1 MDQHRDSPSP
11 PDPQDL
17 PELAGDLARD
27 LAALGSRNI
36 EVPRDIDDA
45 VMAAARSAL
54 SERRRGRIAAR
65 RWARW
70 TAAAAGLALVVWIGN
85 VLTTTRPTA
94 LRSVA
99 PQLASAPGDLDR
111 SGGVDILDAFALAR
125 QLDSGTA
132 PTHGDFNGDGRIDRA
147 DVDAIAMAAVRL
159 TEGTS

>member
-1 MDQHRDSPSP
+1 MDQLRILPNTP
-11 PDPQDL
+11 GPQDL

-70 TAAAAGLALVVWIGN
+70 TAAAAGLALVVWIGSLRSRQPI
-85 VLTTTRPTA
+85 VQPAA
-94 LRSVA
+94 LRL
-99 PQLASAPGDLDR
+99 LASVPGDLDR
-111 SGGVDILDAFALAR
+111 SGRVDILDAFALAR
-125 QLDSGTA
+125 QLDSNIA
-132 PTHGDFNGDGRIDRA
+132 PTLGDFNGDGRIDHA